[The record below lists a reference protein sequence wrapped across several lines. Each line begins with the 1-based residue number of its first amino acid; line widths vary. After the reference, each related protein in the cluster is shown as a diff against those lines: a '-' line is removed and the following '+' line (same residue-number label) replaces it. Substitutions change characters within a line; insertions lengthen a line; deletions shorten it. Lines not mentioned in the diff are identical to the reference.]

1 MKADFAVAI
10 GGAAGQGAATPGDI
24 FAKIF
29 SRRGLH
35 LNAYNAKSAAVS
47 SFKLS

>member
-24 FAKIF
+24 FARI
-29 SRRGLH
+29 
-35 LNAYNAKSAAVS
+35 SAAAACT
-47 SFKLS
+47 